1 MSNTIQEKIAKRH
14 LANVRIL
21 KHLTDIV
28 EHNPDLRFGQIL
40 FNWKLVQWENTDDGI
55 KICDPF
61 FEESVDTLKR
71 LIKIMSE
78 LNEIENESKKLF
90 YLDGSSVD
98 GRRFFFVGLWKYG
111 EEKRTR
117 REREKSRTTHGYC
130 YFYRN

>member
-1 MSNTIQEKIAKRH
+1 MNNIVQEKIAKRQ

-61 FEESVDTLKR
+61 FAESVDTLKR
-71 LIKIMSE
+71 LTQIMSE
-78 LNEIENESKKLF
+78 VKEIENE
-90 YLDGSSVD
+90 
-98 GRRFFFVGLWKYG
+98 
-111 EEKRTR
+111 
-117 REREKSRTTHGYC
+117 
-130 YFYRN
+130 

>member
-1 MSNTIQEKIAKRH
+1 MSNTIQEKIAKRQ

-21 KHLTDIV
+21 KYLTDIV

-71 LIKIMSE
+71 LTKIMSE
-78 LNEIENESKKLF
+78 LKEIENE
-90 YLDGSSVD
+90 
-98 GRRFFFVGLWKYG
+98 
-111 EEKRTR
+111 
-117 REREKSRTTHGYC
+117 
-130 YFYRN
+130 